1 MSITTYVSLGLL
13 LSSIVSAI
21 INGTNSS
28 YAFAAAIFQP
38 ALQGYST
45 PFICTGSLISSHAV
59 LTLAE
64 CVNGL
69 SPSEMLVRLGQAT
82 DSYVNRTIS
91 KVTFHP
97 DFSISSLEGDVAI
110 LYLKDPVKDIK
121 PVEMVSS
128 QTNESW

>member
-1 MSITTYVSLGLL
+1 MFTTPYVSLGLL
-13 LSSIVSAI
+13 FSGIVSAI
-21 INGTNSS
+21 INGTDSS

-45 PFICTGSLISSHAV
+45 PFICTGALVSSHAV

-64 CVNGL
+64 CVHGL
-69 SPSEMLVRLGQAT
+69 GPSEMFVRLGQAP

-97 DFSISSLEGDVAI
+97 HFSISTLEGDVAV
-110 LYLKDPVKDIK
+110 LHLKDSVEDIK

-128 QTNESW
+128 QPNESW